1 MVAPKPVILAIQN
14 DETDAPH
21 LVGFWLEEIGFEI
34 QVLRAFAGETVPTHV
49 PVGIAALLPLGGHM
63 NANEDHLHPWLA
75 AERALLKDAIDRDIP
90 IFAICLGTQLLAV
103 AGGGRVEK
111 AELGEVGIY
120 TINRLDV
127 ADPIFDFNAVPA
139 AQWHEDQVTVLPAG
153 ATLLASSERCENQIY
168 RLGSKSYGVQ
178 FHPEIDLEIVKWW
191 EAEAD
196 DAFKDSG
203 KSTIQSEMAA
213 VESELIATWKPII
226 QSWGREVL
234 KTIAPSSHH
243 LLKQSNQS

>member
-1 MVAPKPVILAIQN
+1 MTDHKPIILAIQN

-21 LVGFWLEEIGFEI
+21 LVGRWLEEIGFEI
-34 QVLRAFAGETVPTHV
+34 QILRAYAGEKVPTEV
-49 PVGIAALLPLGGHM
+49 PHQVAALIPLGGHM
-63 NANEDHLHPWLA
+63 NATEDHLHPWLA

-111 AELGEVGIY
+111 AEVGEVGIY

-127 ADPIFDFNAVPA
+127 SDPIFNFVSVPA
-139 AQWHEDQVTVLPAG
+139 AQWHEDQVTVLPTG
-153 ATLLASSERCENQIY
+153 AVLLASSELCENQIY
-168 RLGSKSYGVQ
+168 RLGSNSYGVQ

-196 DAFKDSG
+196 NAFKDSG
-203 KSTIQSEMAA
+203 KSTIQLEMAEA
-213 VESELIATWKPII
+213 EAELINTWKPLV
-226 QSWGREVL
+226 QSWGHEVL
-234 KTIAPSSHH
+234 KGIS
-243 LLKQSNQS
+243 